1 MIEPTEVKFCVST
14 RFLGLN
20 GDLRSIA
27 SEHVAYDKLVTV
39 GAFPKCIKGDKRK
52 KVSRTSTDP
61 RFRFRPFTRQVRHSE
76 TPPALESKQELE
88 NSVRVKK
95 CRVGKLMIRLD
106 LCGCRVD
113 GGVV

>member
-27 SEHVAYDKLVTV
+27 PEHVAYDKPVTV

-52 KVSRTSTDP
+52 KVSTDP

-76 TPPALESKQELE
+76 TLPALESKQELE
-88 NSVRVKK
+88 DSVRVKK